1 MHLVK
6 AKEILA
12 AENGMNLYRGCSH
25 GCIFRRLLTIRKIIF
40 FFFKRRIEITSRLF
54 SLAAASNIF
63 TVFSNTLQL
72 YKSEF

>member
-1 MHLVK
+1 MHFVK
-6 AKEILA
+6 AKEILF

-54 SLAAASNIF
+54 SLAAAGNIF